1 MTRGKNNFVTFNN
14 SNPSIM
20 KTQLNRRDWFKST
33 LALTAGLTFT
43 SSLTEKLMAAP
54 MSEAERLFFSLGNKS
69 NQKVRLNSNENPYG
83 PSEKAKKAIIE
94 ILSQS
99 NRYAF
104 NELEDFRKILATKEG
119 VDPTYILLG
128 AGSGEL
134 LCQTGIAYGLEGGR
148 VLSAYPTFP
157 LLMNYAQQMKAN
169 WDKVDLNENLEHNY
183 EALASGIKSD
193 TRLVFSCNPN
203 NPTGTVVSDSIVKSF
218 CEEASKKTLVYADEA
233 YLEFLEPSEQKS
245 MVTLVQNNTNIIVS
259 KTFSKIYGLAG
270 LRIGYVIGHPD
281 TLKKVAQYGDTI
293 SPSQTAIAAAKA
305 SLGDDNFMKLTR
317 EKNAVARKVLTD
329 YLNQKKIFYGKS
341 LTNVVLFP
349 APKDGQ
355 TILTKLEEKGYL
367 IRIWDYQQRE
377 WCRVSIGT
385 LEEMKG
391 FVKAFD
397 EVVA

>member
-1 MTRGKNNFVTFNN
+1 
-14 SNPSIM
+14 M

-33 LALTAGLTFT
+33 LAITAGLTLT
-43 SSLTEKLMAAP
+43 SSLTERLMAAP
-54 MSEAERLFFSLGNKS
+54 MSEAERVFFGLGSKS

-83 PSEKAKKAIIE
+83 PSDKARKAVIDV
-94 ILSQS
+94 LSRG

-104 NELEDFRKILATKEG
+104 TEMVELQKQIAEKEG
-119 VDPTYILLG
+119 VDPDHILIG

-157 LLMNYAQQMKAN
+157 LLMNYAQQMKAT
-169 WDKVDLNENLEHNY
+169 WDKVDLNEKLEHNY
-183 EALASGIKSD
+183 EALASAIKSD

-233 YLEFLEPSEQKS
+233 YLEFLEPAQQKS
-245 MVTLVQNNTNIIVS
+245 MVPLVQNNPNLIVS

-270 LRIGYVIGHPD
+270 LRIGYIVGHPD

-293 SPSQTAIAAAKA
+293 SASQTAIAAAKA
-305 SLGDDNFMKLTR
+305 SLGDEDFMKLTR
-317 EKNAVARKVLTD
+317 VKNAVARKVLTD
-329 YLNQKKIFYGKS
+329 YLDQKKIMTGTS
-341 LTNVVLFP
+341 VTNVLLFP
-349 APKDGQ
+349 APKDGK
-355 TILTKLEEKGYL
+355 TILTQLEEKGYL
-367 IRIWDYQQRE
+367 IRIWDYQQKE

-385 LEEMKG
+385 QEEMKG
-391 FVKAFD
+391 FVKVFD

>member
-1 MTRGKNNFVTFNN
+1 
-14 SNPSIM
+14 M

-33 LALTAGLTFT
+33 LALTAGFTFT
-43 SSLTEKLMAAP
+43 SALTDKLMAAP
-54 MSEAERLFFSLGNKS
+54 MSEAERAFFGLGIKS
-69 NQKVRLNSNENPYG
+69 GMKVRLNSNENPYG
-83 PSEKAKKAIIE
+83 PSEKAKKAIIDV
-94 ILSQS
+94 LSQS

-104 NELEDFRKILATKEG
+104 DELEDLRKTIASKEG

-157 LLMNYAQQMKAN
+157 LLMNYAQQMKAT
-169 WDKVDLNENLEHNY
+169 WDRVDLNDKLEHNY
-183 EALASGIKSD
+183 EALASAIKSD

-233 YLEFLEPSEQKS
+233 YLEFLEPAQQKS
-245 MVTLVQNNTNIIVS
+245 MVTLVQNNPNIIVS

-270 LRIGYVIGHPD
+270 LRIGYIIGHPD

-293 SPSQTAIAAAKA
+293 SPSQTAIAAAKE
-305 SLGDDNFMKLTR
+305 SLGDQDFMKLTR
-317 EKNAVARKVLTD
+317 EKNTVARKVLTD
-329 YLNQKKIFYGKS
+329 YLDQKKINYGKS
-341 LTNVVLFP
+341 VTNVVLFP
-349 APKDGQ
+349 APKDGK

-367 IRIWDYQQRE
+367 IRIWDYQQKE

-385 LEEMKG
+385 LDEMKG
-391 FVKAFD
+391 FVKAFE
-397 EVVA
+397 EVVYRGH